1 MRCRRVATYG
11 RSRIFRYCRPASFM
25 SSVPRSFGSPIP
37 AATRAA
43 TADGGMTAPWGNL
56 VAALSNHSSS
66 LPVNLE
72 IKGMHAFKADLLG
85 AVWREFLALETK

>member
-1 MRCRRVATYG
+1 
-11 RSRIFRYCRPASFM
+11 
-25 SSVPRSFGSPIP
+25 
-37 AATRAA
+37 
-43 TADGGMTAPWGNL
+43 MTAPWGNL

-85 AVWREFLALETK
+85 AVWREFLPLETK